1 MKKLLAL
8 TLTIVMLLT
17 LTACFPNGGVESPE
31 ETAQPG
37 LSDEE
42 LHPLWE
48 ELSGC
53 WVCEDR
59 FVYVTWTDAGPA
71 FLSGIWDAPVPY
83 NRDAAQVSSA
93 VDLSEGLYTLSLT
106 YPPVSGDAADSQ
118 DLQSLLYTL
127 ALDVSAVADGVLRA
141 EAPED
146 EWRDYTYA
154 AVSYSDAWD
163 AHFAREYASFE
174 EMQSFWTELTGRWVS
189 EDGRFVEFDQAD
201 SHTLLFMTG
210 MLNAGAGRGWGTYE
224 KTLSAMG
231 EIPMT
236 IIISYPPFE
245 SELEG
250 SLPADTL
257 TFELDMMEIHTHGKL
272 PICFEGEEWITF
284 HREG

>member
-1 MKKLLAL
+1 MKKILAIAL
-8 TLTIVMLLT
+8 TAALLLT
-17 LTACFPNGGVESPE
+17 MTACLPGGVQEPE
-31 ETAQPG
+31 KPLTT
-37 LSDEE
+37 E
-42 LHPLWE
+42 LTDDALHLLWE
-48 ELSGC
+48 KLSGC
-53 WVCEDR
+53 WVSGENI
-59 FVYVTWTDAGPA
+59 VYFTWTEGPA
-71 FLSGIWDAPVPY
+71 FLSGTWDVTIPRG
-83 NRDAAQVSSA
+83 RDAALVTRGE
-93 VDLSEGLYTLSLT
+93 DLGGEVYRITLT
-106 YPPVSGDAADSQ
+106 YPPVSGDAADEQ
-118 DLQSLLYTL
+118 DLRPLEHTVTLDLSGLEAGTLL
-127 ALDVSAVADGVLRA
+127 AQ
-141 EAPED
+141 APED
-146 EWRDYTYA
+146 EQRSYTFA